1 MRWHFEISQIESKM
15 KRIYTRRS
23 RATANMILLV
33 FLGLLYLNAYDG
45 GLGVALIALA
55 IAGPAI
61 FYYGYFIA
69 SQHCANCWESML
81 VPYSTS
87 EPGMTFF
94 ALITPLRIPLRCPH
108 CNAVTPWTR
117 KVERDRDDSV

>member
-1 MRWHFEISQIESKM
+1 MDRT
-15 KRIYTRRS
+15 YTRRS
-23 RATANMILLV
+23 RAAANVLLLV
-33 FLGLLYLNAYDG
+33 FLERLYLNAYDG

-69 SQHCANCWESML
+69 SQNCANCRESM
-81 VPYSTS
+81 VMPYSS
-87 EPGMTFF
+87 AEPGMTFF
-94 ALITPLRIPLRCPH
+94 ALVTPLLIPLRCPH

-117 KVERDRDDSV
+117 EVECESDDAV